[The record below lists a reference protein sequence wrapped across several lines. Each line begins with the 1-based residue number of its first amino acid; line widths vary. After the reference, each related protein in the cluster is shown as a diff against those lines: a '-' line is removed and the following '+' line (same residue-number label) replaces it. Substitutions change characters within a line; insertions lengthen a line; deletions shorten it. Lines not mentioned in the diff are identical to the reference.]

1 MKRKGAEGSGV
12 LYRLSPAAN
21 EEFTAMVNALDRLS
35 RPHSGWDP
43 YEVWR
48 TRVKGSANLLWERD
62 RAPSRWL
69 LRARAAGAAVARNLS
84 RRSSGSGRQAGPA

>member
-1 MKRKGAEGSGV
+1 MQAAEG
-12 LYRLSPAAN
+12 LDDALRMSPLAN
-21 EEFTAMVNALDRLS
+21 EQFGAGGNGAGTLTRS
-35 RPHSGWDP
+35 QSGWDP

-48 TRVKGSANLLWERD
+48 TRVKGSASVLWERD
-62 RAPSRWL
+62 RAPSSWL